1 MKITILT
8 IFLIFFSTKA
18 FSEKLF
24 WKCYDDMLMSTMT
37 NNIKSVEKMKFKNSN
52 VYVDTD
58 KEILKYWITS
68 KDLVKEFSKGNQIKH
83 DVFVDKILI
92 NDDMIVTT
100 HKPYK
105 EDYPNEYNIFNLD
118 LKNIKLIKIT
128 SINKQRYTKYY
139 DCKKIPLE

>member
-1 MKITILT
+1 L
-8 IFLIFFSTKA
+8 LIIFSTKA

-37 NNIKSVEKMKFKNSN
+37 NNIKTVEKMKFKNSN
-52 VYVDTD
+52 VYVDTE

-68 KDLVKEFSKGNQIKH
+68 KDLVKEISKGNQIKH
-83 DVFVDKILI
+83 DAFVDKILI

-100 HKPYK
+100 HKPFK

-139 DCKKIPLE
+139 DCQSITLE

>member
-1 MKITILT
+1 MKVTILT

-68 KDLVKEFSKGNQIKH
+68 KDLVKEISKGNQIKH